1 MSGGWAFHCSACGRC
16 CNSGPRL
23 TVPELFAQQ
32 GRFIGA
38 LALRVRRPVGTTPEA
53 HAASSALL
61 GQIAH
66 PLPGGG
72 FGELFMLALTPG
84 QGACPAL
91 LADGRCACHGDGK
104 PLACCV
110 VPLDASLPD
119 AQQAVVLAR
128 RATGGPEYLG
138 IDCIAPAPHATFP
151 VLIAGQ
157 GVAADA
163 AAVLAEHRAAL
174 QAEKRYWGDAL
185 AASLPPSLWQALAA
199 SGEVAVL
206 PPAPVLLAVAE
217 YSSACRERCL
227 DFASAQVPL
236 LEAAC
241 AKASTPE
248 AASLAKFLAAM
259 HAVQKALAGQ
269 STRLYAVPTID
280 ASAAERWL
288 NMPAHRQEYA

>member
-1 MSGGWAFHCSACGRC
+1 MSARWAFHCSACGRC

-23 TVPELFAQQ
+23 TLPELFAQQ

-38 LALRVRRPVGTTPEA
+38 LALRVRRPVGATPEA
-53 HAASSALL
+53 HAASAALL

-66 PLPGGG
+66 PLPGGV
-72 FGELFMLALTPG
+72 FGELFTLALTPG

-104 PLACCV
+104 PLACRV

-119 AQQAVVLAR
+119 AQQGAVLAR

-138 IDCIAPAPHATFP
+138 IGCIASAPHATYP

-157 GVAADA
+157 GVVADA
-163 AAVLAEHRAAL
+163 AAVLAAHRTAL
-174 QAEKRYWGDAL
+174 HAEKRYWGDAL
-185 AASLPPSLWQALAA
+185 AVSLPPSLWQALAA

-206 PPAPVLLAVAE
+206 PPAPVLQAVAE
-217 YSSACRERCL
+217 HSPACRERCRG
-227 DFASAQVPL
+227 FASAQISL

-241 AKASTPE
+241 AKASAPE
-248 AASLAKFLAAM
+248 AASLAKFLGAM
-259 HAVQKALAGQ
+259 HAAQKALAGQ
-269 STRLYAVPTID
+269 PNCLHAAPTIH
-280 ASAAERWL
+280 AGAAERWL
-288 NMPAHRQEYA
+288 NMPARRQEYA